1 MCGGIYSGYYLS
13 FLSKGKI
20 AVKTVKFSE
29 ENDHNIYIM
38 ADCQTD
44 SDIGMIII
52 VVVHTFFQAF
62 IPALTR
68 L

>member
-1 MCGGIYSGYYLS
+1 MWWYLVRL
-13 FLSKGKI
+13 LSI
-20 AVKTVKFSE
+20 FSLQRQDCSQNSQIFK

-52 VVVHTFFQAF
+52 AVVHTFFQAF